1 MIRKNL
7 LRRKARTLL
16 TVLGISIG
24 VTAMILLGSLADG
37 LDVGYTDMLTGSDA
51 DLVLSQPQSFDV
63 GYSSVEAEAGDALA
77 AMPEVQ
83 EVAGFLQ
90 GYTQAE
96 GIPFFIVFAH
106 TPGSFALDR
115 YQLIEGQ
122 NLHSAG
128 TGGSRGKPVML
139 GKAAAEALDKSVG
152 DTLRITGATYR
163 IVGIYETG
171 DALEDSGA
179 LMDLAEAQSLL
190 GKPRQLSL
198 FYVRLKNSQL
208 AERLTERVD
217 RLWPDLELS
226 GASEFADRQLL
237 VDVMDAYVWVI
248 GGLAIVIGGVGMMNS
263 QLMAVVER
271 TREIGLLRAV
281 GWSSRRVLLM
291 ILGESVTVGLLGGAL
306 GIAVAML
313 TLFLIREWALFF
325 GAVVQAGLILEA
337 LSVALVLG
345 MLGGAYP
352 AWRASRLPPVEAL
365 RYEGGSLGGVRRL
378 PIGGMAFQSLW
389 QRSARTLLTL
399 GAIGLTVGAIM
410 ALEAVVRGTMA
421 SMTEMGLGG
430 GAEIMVRQADIAD
443 TSLSAIDKR
452 IGDSLAALPQ
462 VESVSG
468 MIMTVAIMPDSG
480 GFFIVL
486 GYSPSEYSI
495 RRFTLVEG
503 KRISGNH
510 QLMIGQLMAQAL
522 KKGVGDT
529 IEISGVRFRITGIYE
544 SGGGWEEMG
553 GVVSLRDGQALAGRP
568 RKVTLYEVSVRDPS
582 QADLLVEDINAR
594 FPEVHSAL
602 TGEFADQMPDLKN
615 AEVMINT
622 ISVLAIA
629 VGGLGVLNT
638 MLMAVMERTRE
649 LGILRALGWPARAVL
664 GLILREAVL
673 IGLLGGVAGTLVAFA
688 LTALMRAA
696 PMVGEAF
703 DPRWEWDVF
712 VRAFAVAMLLGVAGG
727 LYPAYRATRLQPV
740 EALRYE

>member
-7 LRRKARTLL
+7 LRRKGRTLL

-24 VTAMILLGSLADG
+24 VTAMILLGSLGDG
-37 LDVGYTDMLTGSDA
+37 LDSGYTAMLTGNEA

-63 GYSSVEAEAGDALA
+63 GYSVVEAEAGEALA
-77 AMPEVQ
+77 AMPEV
-83 EVAGFLQ
+83 ESVAGFLQ

-106 TPGSFALDR
+106 TPGSFVLDR

-122 NLHSAG
+122 DLHAPG
-128 TGGSRGKPVML
+128 LGQSRGKPVML
-139 GKAAAEALDKSVG
+139 GSAAAEALDKSVG
-152 DTLRITGATYR
+152 DALRITSATYR

-179 LMDLAEAQSLL
+179 LLDLAEAQSLL
-190 GKPRQLSL
+190 AKPRQLSL
-198 FYVRLKNSQL
+198 FYVRLKDPEL
-208 AERLTERVD
+208 GERLAERVD

-291 ILGESVTVGLLGGAL
+291 ILGESLTVGLLGGVL
-306 GIAVAML
+306 GIAAAML

-421 SMTEMGLGG
+421 SMTDMGLGA
-430 GAEIMVRQADIAD
+430 GAEIMGRQADLAD

-480 GFFIVL
+480 GFFIVM
-486 GYSPSEYSI
+486 GYTPSEYSI

-510 QLMIGQLMAQAL
+510 QLMIGRIIAEAMQ
-522 KKGVGDT
+522 KDVVDT
-529 IEISGVRFRITGIYE
+529 LEISGVRFRITGIYE

-594 FPEVHSAL
+594 FPEVPSAL

-688 LTALMRAA
+688 LTVLMRAA

>member
-37 LDVGYTDMLTGSDA
+37 LDVGYTDMLTGSQA

-63 GYSSVEAEAGDALA
+63 GYSSVEAEAGQALA

-115 YQLIEGQ
+115 YQLVEGQ
-122 NLHSAG
+122 DLHSAG
-128 TGGSRGKPVML
+128 SGGSRGKPVML

-152 DTLRITGATYR
+152 DALRITGATYR

-198 FYVRLKNSQL
+198 FYIRLKNPQL
-208 AERLTERVD
+208 ADRLTERVD

-291 ILGESVTVGLLGGAL
+291 ILGESLTVGLLGGVL
-306 GIAVAML
+306 GIAAAML

-345 MLGGAYP
+345 TLGGAYP

-410 ALEAVVRGTMA
+410 ALEAVVRGSMA
-421 SMTEMGLGG
+421 SMTEMGLG
-430 GAEIMVRQADIAD
+430 AESEIMVRQADIAD

-452 IGDSLAALPQ
+452 IGDSLAALPE

-468 MIMTVAIMPDSG
+468 MIMTVAVLPDAG
-480 GFFIVL
+480 GFFIVQ
-486 GYSPSEYSI
+486 GYSPSEFAI
-495 RRFTLVEG
+495 RRFTVVEG
-503 KRISGNH
+503 KPISGNH

-529 IEISGVRFRITGIYE
+529 LEISGVRFRI
-544 SGGGWEEMG
+544 SGVFEAAGGWEEMG

-568 RKVTLYEVSVRDPS
+568 RKVTLYQVSVRDPS
-582 QADLLVEDINAR
+582 QAEALVQEINDR

-602 TGEFADQMPDLKN
+602 TGEFVDQMPDIRN
-615 AEVMINT
+615 AEIMINT

-673 IGLLGGVAGTLVAFA
+673 IGLLGGVAGTLIAFA
-688 LTALMRAA
+688 LTALMGAA

-703 DPRWEWDVF
+703 EPRWEWDVF
-712 VRAFAVAMLLGVAGG
+712 VRAFLVALVLGLAGG

>member
-37 LDVGYTDMLTGSDA
+37 LDVGYTDMLTGSQA

-63 GYSSVEAEAGDALA
+63 GYSSVEAEAGEALA

-122 NLHSAG
+122 DLHSAG
-128 TGGSRGKPVML
+128 SGGSRGTPVML

-152 DTLRITGATYR
+152 DALRITGATYR

-198 FYVRLKNSQL
+198 FYIRLKNPQL
-208 AERLTERVD
+208 ADRLTERVD

-291 ILGESVTVGLLGGAL
+291 ILGESLTVGLLGGVL
-306 GIAVAML
+306 GITAAML

-352 AWRASRLPPVEAL
+352 AWRASRLPPAEAL

-510 QLMIGQLMAQAL
+510 QLMIGRMMAEAME
-522 KKGVGDT
+522 KDVGDT

-696 PMVGEAF
+696 PMGGEAF

>member
-37 LDVGYTDMLTGSDA
+37 LDVGYTDMLTGSQA

-63 GYSSVEAEAGDALA
+63 GYSSVEAEAGEALA

-115 YQLIEGQ
+115 YQLIDGQ
-122 NLHSAG
+122 DLHGAG
-128 TGGSRGKPVML
+128 GGGSRGKPVML
-139 GKAAAEALDKSVG
+139 GRAAAEALDKSVG
-152 DTLRITGATYR
+152 DALRITGATYR

-198 FYVRLKNSQL
+198 FYIRLKNPQL
-208 AERLTERVD
+208 ADRLTERVD

-291 ILGESVTVGLLGGAL
+291 ILGESLTVGLLGGVL
-306 GIAVAML
+306 GIGAAML
-313 TLFLIREWALFF
+313 TLLLIREWALFF
-325 GAVVQAGLILEA
+325 GAVVNAGLILEA

-480 GFFIVL
+480 GFFIVM

-510 QLMIGQLMAQAL
+510 QLMIGRIMAEAMQ
-522 KKGVGDT
+522 KDVGDT
-529 IEISGVRFRITGIYE
+529 LEISGVRFRITGIYE

>member
-1 MIRKNL
+1 MIRRNL
-7 LRRKARTLL
+7 LRRKTRTLL

-24 VTAMILLGSLADG
+24 VMAMILLGSLADG
-37 LDVGYTDMLTGSDA
+37 LDIGYTDMLTGSQA

-63 GYSSVEAEAGDALA
+63 GYSSVDADAGEALA
-77 AMPEVQ
+77 AMPEVE

-106 TPGSFALDR
+106 TPGSFAMDR
-115 YQLIEGQ
+115 YQVIEGQ
-122 NLHSAG
+122 DLHSAG
-128 TGGSRGKPVML
+128 GGGSRGKPLLL
-139 GKAAAEALDKSVG
+139 GKAAAEAMKKTVG
-152 DTLRITGATYR
+152 DALRITGATYR

-179 LMDLAEAQSLL
+179 LLDLTEAQNLL

-198 FYVRLKNSQL
+198 FYIRLKNPQL
-208 AERLTERVD
+208 ADRLKERVV

-226 GASEFADRQLL
+226 GAQEYADRQLL
-237 VDVMDAYVWVI
+237 VDAMDAYVWVI

-281 GWSSRRVLLM
+281 GWSSRRVLLL
-291 ILGESVTVGLLGGAL
+291 ILGESITVSLLGGFL
-306 GIAVAML
+306 GLGLAML
-313 TLFLIREWALFF
+313 TLVLIREWALFF
-325 GAVVQAGLILEA
+325 GAVVNAGLILQA

-345 MLGGAYP
+345 IVGGAYP

-389 QRSARTLLTL
+389 QRSTRTLLTL

-410 ALEAVVRGTMA
+410 ALEAVVRG
-421 SMTEMGLGG
+421 SMEAMTDMGLGA
-430 GAEIMVRQADIAD
+430 GAEIIVRQADIAD
-443 TSLSAIDKR
+443 TSLSAIDR
-452 IGDSLAALPQ
+452 RVGDSLAALPQ

-468 MIMTVAIMPDSG
+468 MIMTVSMMPESG
-480 GFFIVL
+480 GFFIVM

-495 RRFTLVEG
+495 RRFTVVEG

-510 QLMIGQLMAQAL
+510 QLMIGRMMAEAL
-522 KKGVGDT
+522 KKGVGDSL
-529 IEISGVRFRITGIYE
+529 EISGVRFRITGIYE

-568 RKVTLYEVSVRDPS
+568 RKVTLYELSLRDPS
-582 QADLLVEDINAR
+582 QAPSLVEEINTR

-649 LGILRALGWPARAVL
+649 LGILRALGWPAGAIL

-673 IGLLGGVAGTLVAFA
+673 IGLLGGVAGTLTAFA
-688 LTALMRAA
+688 LTGLLGAA

-703 DPRWEWDVF
+703 APRWDLDVF
-712 VRAFAVAMLLGVAGG
+712 VRAFLVALLLGLAGG

>member
-37 LDVGYTDMLTGSDA
+37 LDVGYTDMLTGSQA

-63 GYSSVEAEAGDALA
+63 GYSSVEAEAGEALA

-510 QLMIGQLMAQAL
+510 QLMIGRMMAEAME
-522 KKGVGDT
+522 KDVGDT